1 MCLLISQYIC
11 NILTN
16 LYHFL
21 PHFIEYRKQFFSFI
35 YEDVRYKKRVEDLK
49 IQFLIHFLDFHHKL
63 LTKNIFFLLS
73 NLECP
78 TKQDQ
83 RKGFYGIG

>member
-1 MCLLISQYIC
+1 M
-11 NILTN
+11 
-16 LYHFL
+16 
-21 PHFIEYRKQFFSFI
+21 
-35 YEDVRYKKRVEDLK
+35 

-63 LTKNIFFLLS
+63 LTKNVFFLLS